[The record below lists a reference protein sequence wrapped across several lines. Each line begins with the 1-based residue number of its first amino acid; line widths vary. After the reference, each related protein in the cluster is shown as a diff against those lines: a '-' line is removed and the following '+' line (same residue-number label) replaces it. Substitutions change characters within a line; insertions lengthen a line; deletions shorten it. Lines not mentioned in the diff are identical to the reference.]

1 MIAKEVLVLERDP
14 RGQLVAELEGGIQL
28 QLGNAEFVERVQ
40 RFVALYQR
48 ELGQRA
54 AEVVRVDL
62 RYGSGAAVAFS
73 PPGQLAG
80 MGEE

>member
-1 MIAKEVLVLERDP
+1 MSQQVLVLEQDL

-28 QLGNAEFVERVQ
+28 LLGNAEFVERVQ

-54 AEVVRVDL
+54 DEVVRVDL
-62 RYGSGAAVAFS
+62 RYGSGAAVAFEAAE
-73 PPGQLAG
+73 QLAVL
-80 MGEE
+80 GEE